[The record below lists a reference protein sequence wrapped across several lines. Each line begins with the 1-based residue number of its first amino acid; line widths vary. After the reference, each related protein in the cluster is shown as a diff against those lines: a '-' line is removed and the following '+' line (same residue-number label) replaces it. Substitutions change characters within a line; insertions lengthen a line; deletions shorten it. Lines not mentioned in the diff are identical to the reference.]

1 MSRSPSPPTTVSRR
15 RRKRASRSPNKA
27 TIEVITISDDEKTPS
42 PKRKNY
48 KSPHNEIVL
57 ITTPSPPKSPY
68 RPRQYPAWVYR
79 KSSSKS
85 KSKSKS
91 SSGSSSSKSPSPRR
105 RRPTPPS
112 PIPPFSRS
120 TPPGQRGY
128 VVASPFRRNLPKSS
142 PSKHRYDDQQHM
154 DLESVRFNPD
164 TMLFEYDDNVD
175 PASNLMLQFMTED
188 DLARY
193 M

>member
-15 RRKRASRSPNKA
+15 RRKRALRSPNKA

-68 RPRQYPAWVYR
+68 RPRQYPDWVYR

-112 PIPPFSRS
+112 PIPRFLGLHHRVNAVMWSRHHLGEICQS
-120 TPPGQRGY
+120 LAQANTVTTINNTWTWKASGLTPTQCCLNMMIMSIPR
-128 VVASPFRRNLPKSS
+128 AI
-142 PSKHRYDDQQHM
+142 
-154 DLESVRFNPD
+154 
-164 TMLFEYDDNVD
+164 
-175 PASNLMLQFMTED
+175 
-188 DLARY
+188 
-193 M
+193 